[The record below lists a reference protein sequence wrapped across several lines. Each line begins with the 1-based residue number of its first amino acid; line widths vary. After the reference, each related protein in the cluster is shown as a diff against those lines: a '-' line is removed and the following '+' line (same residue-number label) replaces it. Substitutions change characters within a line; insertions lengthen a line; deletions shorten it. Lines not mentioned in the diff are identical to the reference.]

1 MNAIPLD
8 PHTLTL
14 YLVAAAMS
22 ACLSL
27 VMLAFARFQPGTL
40 VARNFAIAILVLAAG
55 FFGAG
60 CGPALPRWAIVIGT
74 NLALLSAGAIMHAG
88 FAAFSE
94 QRKAVPDRF
103 GWAVVALSA
112 APFWYW
118 GLIEPNGNYR
128 SAVFSLAVV
137 AIVVRTAAAL
147 LRAARQRKGGVP
159 LWAMAILFG
168 VLTAWMAARGV
179 LSLTAETLP
188 ASQRGANPT
197 AWLTVFW
204 FIVMVSLM
212 TACTLWMEINRLRA
226 GQQDDARPHDAG
238 FGLIESSRSKLILL
252 WGTVA
257 ILNIAIISEVG
268 IAYTKFHADEKARL
282 IRATELANESF
293 VEHTQQLVHQVD
305 GILHAVRGFYLRTHA
320 LADTTTFINSLRLDG
335 SFIDNIYLISSA
347 GEIVIAHDPAAKRLS
362 VADREYFSFHRA
374 TPEDRLFI
382 SAVERGR
389 VTGELN
395 FRITRRIDN
404 PDGSFGGL
412 VLATVKP
419 EAFARY
425 YLRLTGGSQNLAALM
440 GTADRKLRGRVPEPL
455 PEHWQ
460 VPIDTPLW
468 SALEKSPAG
477 FYESTSP
484 LDGIRRLTT
493 YKKVGDLPLVM
504 ITGFSDAD
512 LTDSVLERTRW
523 LVLTAL
529 AFLAATLVL
538 AALLTREILRR
549 EEQDNFLSMLSH
561 ELKTPLSVI
570 RMSLG
575 MAGIPAALQETATRT
590 VLNMNAVIDRCLQS
604 DRLRRGRMLPAL
616 GPCRIEEILAELETA
631 STAPSR
637 LAIQADK
644 LPVCRSDG
652 QMLRIILDNLLD
664 NALKYGVPHGTVR
677 IVAAPGSDKGQPGV
691 RIEVANAP
699 GTAGFPDPGRV
710 FKKYYRAAAARNKT
724 GSGLGLFIAAGLAGK
739 IGAKLRYRP
748 SADAVIFDLWIPL

>member
-8 PHTLTL
+8 PNTLTL

-22 ACLSL
+22 SCLSL

-40 VARNFAIAILVLAAG
+40 VARNFAIAILMLAAG

-128 SAVFSLAVV
+128 SAVFSLAAA
-137 AIVVRTAAAL
+137 AITVRTALLL
-147 LRAARQRKGGVP
+147 LRAARQRTGDVP
-159 LWAMAILFG
+159 LWAMTILFG

-179 LSLTAETLP
+179 LSLVAETP
-188 ASQRGANPT
+188 PVGQRGANPT
-197 AWLTVFW
+197 AWITVFG
-204 FIVMVSLM
+204 FIVLVSLM

-226 GQQDDARPHDAG
+226 GQKDGAG
-238 FGLIESSRSKLILL
+238 IGVIESSRSRLILL

-268 IAYTKFHADEKARL
+268 IAYTKFYADEKARL
-282 IRATELANESF
+282 IRTTEVANDSF
-293 VEHTQQLVHQVD
+293 AEHTQQLANQVD
-305 GILHAVRGFYLRTHA
+305 TILGAVREFYLHTHS
-320 LADTTTFINSLRLDG
+320 LANTDAFIDSMRLDR

-347 GEIVIAHDPAAKRLS
+347 GEIVIARDPAAKRLS

-382 SAVERGR
+382 STVERGR
-389 VTGELN
+389 VTGEFH

-404 PDGSFGGL
+404 PDGSFGGV
-412 VLATVKP
+412 VLATIKP
-419 EAFARY
+419 EAFTRH
-425 YLRLTGGSQNLAALM
+425 YLRLSGGVQNLAALI
-440 GTADRKLRGRVPEPL
+440 GTTDRKLRARVPEPL

-477 FYESTSP
+477 FYESASP

-523 LVLTAL
+523 LILTAL
-529 AFLAATLVL
+529 IFLASTLVL
-538 AALLTREILRR
+538 AVLLTLEILRR
-549 EEQDNFLSMLSH
+549 EEQDSFLSMLSH

-570 RMSLG
+570 RMALG
-575 MAGIPAALQETATRT
+575 MEGIPGEIKEIATRA
-590 VLNMNAVIDRCLQS
+590 VLNMNAVVDRCLQS

-631 STAPSR
+631 SATPSR

-644 LPVCRSDG
+644 LPACRSDS

-664 NALKYGVPHGTVR
+664 NALKYGAPRGTVR
-677 IVAAPGSDKGQPGV
+677 VVAAPASDKGQAGV

-699 GTAGFPDPGRV
+699 GTAGLPDPGRV
-710 FKKYYRAAAARNKT
+710 FKKYYRAAAARSKT
-724 GSGLGLFIAAGLAGK
+724 GSGLGLFISAGLARK
-739 IGAKLRYRP
+739 IGARLRYRP
-748 SADAVIFDLWIPL
+748 SADEVIFELWIPL